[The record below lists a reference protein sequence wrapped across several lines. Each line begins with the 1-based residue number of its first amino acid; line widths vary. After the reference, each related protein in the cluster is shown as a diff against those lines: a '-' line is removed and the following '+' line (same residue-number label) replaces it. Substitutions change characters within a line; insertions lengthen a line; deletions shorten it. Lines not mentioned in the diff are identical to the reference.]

1 MEKEMNQKGISSRI
15 NELIFESELTPRRFA
30 IYVAIDTSNFSRKLK
45 GTLPWTKND
54 IDKISSKTQVRK
66 GWLIDG
72 EGQKFKAPEEMLD
85 AIPAKTKEQDSDILK
100 NAADLFT
107 DQALRAEKFIV
118 MLSNEISEVRA
129 IKEELQKQK
138 EHTLLLQ
145 QQLHDAIFALRS
157 VIPNSEYRPLMAA
170 DDVK

>member
-1 MEKEMNQKGISSRI
+1 MINRFNQEEITSRI
-15 NELIFESELTPRRFA
+15 LEVIEESDLSVRRFA
-30 IYVAIDTSNFSRKLK
+30 ISAGLDVSNFTKKTK
-45 GTLPWTKND
+45 GTPWTIND
-54 IDKISSKTQVRK
+54 INKICDTFRIRK

-85 AIPAKTKEQDSDILK
+85 AIPAKTKEQDGDILK